1 MLSTAVI
8 RHGSASLM
16 APPNPER
23 AKMERTSCPELATRL
38 RSKYYGTPTL
48 LLHRANSFI
57 RTNTTLVGRTGFV
70 EQAPNVGSYEEV
82 PPAKIDSSIDKWFF
96 ISGNSN

>member
-1 MLSTAVI
+1 M
-8 RHGSASLM
+8 
-16 APPNPER
+16 
-23 AKMERTSCPELATRL
+23 
-38 RSKYYGTPTL
+38 
-48 LLHRANSFI
+48 LHRANSFI